1 MAQVA
6 HCGGAQGQSWVSPM
20 GPREVHRGRGDGVRG
35 SHEGLVGG
43 AR

>member
-1 MAQVA
+1 MVA
-6 HCGGAQGQSWVSPM
+6 RRGKAGVSPM